1 MYRPAERVSCRAK
14 RGKNMINLKP
24 CPFCGGKAVMISE
37 PYTHD
42 RFLVACKNRGEVCKC
57 EPCTNWFDTPEEAAE
72 VWNRRENER
81 P

>member
-1 MYRPAERVSCRAK
+1 
-14 RGKNMINLKP
+14 MIDLKP

-42 RFLVACKNRGEVCKC
+42 RFLVACKNRGDVCKC

-72 VWNRRENER
+72 VWNRRFDDGATA
-81 P
+81 